1 MSEFAMDDEIRY
13 PSGFGLSDVVGWG
26 TTGMVV
32 LDKSSNTVV
41 KVPFDHNNEEC
52 LLRMRTEREVYERFA
67 RRGGHEGLLSYHGVF
82 ESGIRLEYASR
93 HNLRLHLEASDV
105 SAVQQL
111 RWAIQVAEAIKF
123 VHNAGVIHGDLTC
136 ANIFLDARL
145 NAKVADFAGSS
156 IDGSPLLVV
165 VTESHEFPGPRLSV
179 QADLFA
185 LGSVLYEITT
195 GHPPYKELDDIE
207 IRALYLNR
215 KFPEIT
221 SLGAIGAI
229 IEQCWQ
235 GNHSGAEAV
244 VERLRGINVI
254 DADAKPHK
262 KSRTPVPPTL
272 HGAFVKTD
280 IPSPFIDG
288 GRRSGPFL

>member
-1 MSEFAMDDEIRY
+1 MSQFTADDEIRY

-41 KVPFDHNNEEC
+41 KTPFDHSNEEC
-52 LLRMRTEREVYERFA
+52 LLRMQREREVYERFKQ
-67 RRGGHEGLLSYHGVF
+67 RGGHAGLLSYHGVY

-93 HNLRLHLEASDV
+93 HNLRLHLRDSEVTTA
-105 SAVQQL
+105 QRL
-111 RWAIQVAEAIKF
+111 RWAIQVAEAIRF
-123 VHNAGVIHGDLTC
+123 VHDAGVIHGDLTC
-136 ANIFLDARL
+136 ANIFLDACL

-165 VTESHEFPGPRLSV
+165 VTESHELPGPRLSV

-185 LGSVLYEITT
+185 LGSVLYEVTT
-195 GHPPYKELDDIE
+195 GHPPYEELNDTE

-215 KFPEIT
+215 KFPKT
-221 SLGAIGAI
+221 SSLGAIGTI

-235 GNHSGAEAV
+235 GNFSCAEAIA
-244 VERLRGINVI
+244 EELRGI
-254 DADAKPHK
+254 
-262 KSRTPVPPTL
+262 
-272 HGAFVKTD
+272 
-280 IPSPFIDG
+280 
-288 GRRSGPFL
+288 

>member
-1 MSEFAMDDEIRY
+1 MSEFAADDEIRY

-32 LDKSSNTVV
+32 LDKPSNTVL
-41 KVPFDHNNEEC
+41 KVPFYHNNEEC
-52 LLRMRTEREVYERFA
+52 LLRMRREQEVCERFA
-67 RRGGHEGLLSYHGVF
+67 QRGGHEGLLSYHGVF

-93 HNLRLHLEASDV
+93 HNLRLHLGASDV
-105 SAVQQL
+105 SC
-111 RWAIQVAEAIKF
+111 RAIRF
-123 VHNAGVIHGDLTC
+123 VHDAGVIHEDLTC
-136 ANIFLDARL
+136 ANIFLDACL

-185 LGSVLYEITT
+185 PGSMLYEIMT
-195 GHPPYKELDDIE
+195 GHPPYEELDDTE

-215 KFPEIT
+215 KFPET
-221 SLGAIGAI
+221 ASLGAIGTV

-235 GNHSGAEAV
+235 GNYSGAEAV
-244 VERLRGINVI
+244 VEKLRDHGVGCSALF
-254 DADAKPHK
+254 DAPFGNHQQPQMQSQYGNKPCGHMH
-262 KSRTPVPPTL
+262 RHR
-272 HGAFVKTD
+272 HGYRHGRSSK
-280 IPSPFIDG
+280 G
-288 GRRSGPFL
+288 GRRATFG